1 MPRKLQSAAISFG
14 LVTIPADLYTA
25 TSAESISFNQIH
37 GECGSRIKQQLFC
50 PVCNRVVERSEL
62 VKGYEISKGQY
73 VQLTEAD
80 LEQLE
85 AAQSQHIEIMQFLPL
100 SAVDPIYFEKTY
112 YLGAGKGGEKPYQLL
127 RHAMEKRQQ
136 VALAKMVMRGKE
148 NLVLVRAAKDLLL
161 LHFMYYADEVRDT
174 AEIPKGNAT
183 TSEQELNLALQL
195 IDALAEPN
203 FQPDLYR
210 DEYRERVLQMIQEK
224 AEGKAMTVAP
234 QAPTAPVLDLM
245 SALKA
250 SLEKGPKKPR
260 PTAKPARAEGPTGK
274 KTAARK

>member
-25 TSAESISFNQIH
+25 TSSESISFNQIH

-73 VQLTEAD
+73 VQLT
-80 LEQLE
+80 
-85 AAQSQHIEIMQFLPL
+85 
-100 SAVDPIYFEKTY
+100 
-112 YLGAGKGGEKPYQLL
+112 
-127 RHAMEKRQQ
+127 

-174 AEIPKGNAT
+174 AEIPKGTFNPIFIAMNTENA
-183 TSEQELNLALQL
+183 
-195 IDALAEPN
+195 
-203 FQPDLYR
+203 
-210 DEYRERVLQMIQEK
+210 
-224 AEGKAMTVAP
+224 
-234 QAPTAPVLDLM
+234 
-245 SALKA
+245 
-250 SLEKGPKKPR
+250 
-260 PTAKPARAEGPTGK
+260 
-274 KTAARK
+274 